1 MQKRDLQQISS
12 LLDQK
17 LDQKFKENNKEIY
30 KELNDTKKSLES
42 KIDEQENLI
51 SAAIKDGFGEMD
63 VKISKI
69 EQEAKELKGELK
81 EVKEELKKKP
91 NEDRI
96 LKWADE
102 QVTPVKLDVDK
113 LKYIHRDAWQ
123 DLPDGGTVSRVLIAK
138 RIK

>member
-17 LDQKFKENNKEIY
+17 LDQKFKENNKKIEKIID
-30 KELNDTKKSLES
+30 K
-42 KIDEQENLI
+42 KIDEVIVTSKAQFDEHTKRLNKMDENLAYI
-51 SAAIKDGFGEMD
+51 
-63 VKISKI
+63 
-69 EQEAKELKGELK
+69 
-81 EVKEELKKKP
+81 KEELKKKP

-113 LKYIHRDAWQ
+113 LKYIHRDSWQ